1 MRIPELLLPYRELFE
16 KLDLAHL
23 ALRESPADGPLPRLA
38 TKLGGRPDLPP
49 GTPWP
54 SGDGGEPAQFG
65 LQINFTD
72 LAARFPGLLPWPSGG
87 GMLQFF
93 IAYDE
98 PRVVVH
104 RDLDLLQPA
113 DGPVESLPEYALEPE
128 PGAALGNDQPPS
140 RQEEIDALQQRLNP
154 DEHAAFQA
162 WAYPDEPTYQLGGST
177 FWIQESYVW
186 TAPLAEQG
194 LNPFKESQGE
204 SAAEYY
210 GRSER
215 AYEQGWRFML
225 QFGSMDDDHEY
236 MFGDCGVFYFVAPLD
251 ADGRWDLDR
260 TQVIYQ
266 SH

>member
-1 MRIPELLLPYRELFE
+1 LLLPYGDLLE

-23 ALRESPADGPLPRLA
+23 ALRESPADEPLPRLA

-87 GMLQFF
+87 MLQFF

-113 DGPVESLPEYALEPE
+113 DGPAKVLPEYALQPE
-128 PGAALGNDQPPS
+128 PGAALGNDLPPS
-140 RQEEIDALQQRLNP
+140 LQEEIDALEQRLSP
-154 DEHAAFQA
+154 DERAAFQD
-162 WAYPDEPTYQLGGST
+162 WAYPPDRPTYQLGGST
-177 FWIQESYVW
+177 FWIQESDVW

-194 LNPFKESQGE
+194 IDPSQLLGDSDTE
-204 SAAEYY
+204 FYE
-210 GRSER
+210 RMDR

-225 QFGSMDDDHEY
+225 QFGSMNNDYEY
-236 MFGDCGVFYFVAPLD
+236 MFGDCGLFYFVAPLD